1 MSSYKTAQIF
11 ASIPGSPSKVQTRT
25 DLPTEETVKVK
36 TPKTGPETGNNIHV
50 TASSQLSLEPDR
62 CRVTIFV
69 SSKKEQVQDAKNSV
83 ARRIDYIIQTLY
95 NNHIKESDITTSKV
109 LKRVDGLCHLD
120 AEVTAIFT
128 DFHKCQS
135 TCNLLVE
142 KLDENVKVSNP
153 EFFQSPHRL
162 ENLRRQAS
170 ITAVSNSRQKALEIA
185 RFLHANIGRP
195 VSIHEDSVCE
205 WEGSNDINYDADT
218 PLTMQQR
225 IEQATVYV
233 KVNCSASFE
242 LKAKGK
248 NRDTNKC

>member
-95 NNHIKESDITTSKV
+95 NNHIKVRRSIYLTTQFK
-109 LKRVDGLCHLD
+109 
-120 AEVTAIFT
+120 
-128 DFHKCQS
+128 
-135 TCNLLVE
+135 
-142 KLDENVKVSNP
+142 
-153 EFFQSPHRL
+153 
-162 ENLRRQAS
+162 
-170 ITAVSNSRQKALEIA
+170 
-185 RFLHANIGRP
+185 
-195 VSIHEDSVCE
+195 
-205 WEGSNDINYDADT
+205 
-218 PLTMQQR
+218 
-225 IEQATVYV
+225 
-233 KVNCSASFE
+233 
-242 LKAKGK
+242 
-248 NRDTNKC
+248 